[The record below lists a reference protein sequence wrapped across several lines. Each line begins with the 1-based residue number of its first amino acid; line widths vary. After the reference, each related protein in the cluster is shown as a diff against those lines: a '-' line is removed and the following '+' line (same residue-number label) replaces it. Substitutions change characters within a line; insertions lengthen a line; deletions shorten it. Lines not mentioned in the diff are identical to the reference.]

1 MICRNCGGEYPDYK
15 DNCPNCG
22 TRNPNVSYNSQYS
35 APQNSGNRNGGQYGY
50 QQPVNTVYVNEPD
63 VHYDEHVSIGGW
75 IGRWL
80 VMCIPIVNIIMLFV
94 WAFGG
99 SRKYSLKTWARAR
112 LLCLLR
118 LSYWR
123 CPELTFRKFLK
134 TQNIIADKQKITLS
148 FQAHNRNDSVYFYY
162 LFSSFFSLK
171 AKNLC
176 PI

>member
-35 APQNSGNRNGGQYGY
+35 APQNSGNRNAGQYDY

-75 IGRWL
+75 IGRWI

-112 LLCLLR
+112 LLLALIV
-118 LSYWR
+118 
-123 CPELTFRKFLK
+123 
-134 TQNIIADKQKITLS
+134 IIALLITVIVLAVS
-148 FQAHNRNDSVYFYY
+148 GVNVQEVFKNAKYY
-162 LFSSFFSLK
+162 R
-171 AKNLC
+171 
-176 PI
+176 

>member
-1 MICRNCGGEYPDYK
+1 MICRNCGGEFPDYK

-112 LLCLLR
+112 LLLALIV
-118 LSYWR
+118 
-123 CPELTFRKFLK
+123 
-134 TQNIIADKQKITLS
+134 IIALLITVIVLAVS
-148 FQAHNRNDSVYFYY
+148 GVNVQEVFKNAKYY
-162 LFSSFFSLK
+162 R
-171 AKNLC
+171 
-176 PI
+176 

>member
-75 IGRWL
+75 IGRWI

-112 LLCLLR
+112 LLLALIV
-118 LSYWR
+118 
-123 CPELTFRKFLK
+123 
-134 TQNIIADKQKITLS
+134 IIALLITVIVLAVS
-148 FQAHNRNDSVYFYY
+148 GVNVQEVFKNARYY
-162 LFSSFFSLK
+162 R
-171 AKNLC
+171 
-176 PI
+176 

>member
-35 APQNSGNRNGGQYGY
+35 APQNSGNRNCGQYGY

-75 IGRWL
+75 IGRWI

-112 LLCLLR
+112 LLLALIV
-118 LSYWR
+118 
-123 CPELTFRKFLK
+123 
-134 TQNIIADKQKITLS
+134 IIALLITVIVLAVS
-148 FQAHNRNDSVYFYY
+148 GVNVQEVFKNAKYY
-162 LFSSFFSLK
+162 R
-171 AKNLC
+171 
-176 PI
+176 

>member
-1 MICRNCGGEYPDYK
+1 MICRNCGSEYPDYK

-35 APQNSGNRNGGQYGY
+35 SPQNSGNRNGGQYGY

-75 IGRWL
+75 IGRWI
-80 VMCIPIVNIIMLFV
+80 VICIPIVNIIMLFV

-112 LLCLLR
+112 LLLALIV
-118 LSYWR
+118 
-123 CPELTFRKFLK
+123 
-134 TQNIIADKQKITLS
+134 IIALLITVIVLAVS
-148 FQAHNRNDSVYFYY
+148 GVNVQEVFKNAKYY
-162 LFSSFFSLK
+162 R
-171 AKNLC
+171 
-176 PI
+176 

>member
-112 LLCLLR
+112 LLLALIV
-118 LSYWR
+118 
-123 CPELTFRKFLK
+123 
-134 TQNIIADKQKITLS
+134 IIALLITVIVLAVS
-148 FQAHNRNDSVYFYY
+148 GVNVQEVFKNARYY
-162 LFSSFFSLK
+162 R
-171 AKNLC
+171 
-176 PI
+176 

>member
-63 VHYDEHVSIGGW
+63 IHYDEHVSIGGW

-112 LLCLLR
+112 LLLALIV
-118 LSYWR
+118 
-123 CPELTFRKFLK
+123 
-134 TQNIIADKQKITLS
+134 IIALLITVIVLAVS
-148 FQAHNRNDSVYFYY
+148 GVNVQEVFKNAKYY
-162 LFSSFFSLK
+162 R
-171 AKNLC
+171 
-176 PI
+176 

>member
-1 MICRNCGGEYPDYK
+1 MICRSCGGEYPDYK

-35 APQNSGNRNGGQYGY
+35 APKNSGNRNGGQYGY

-75 IGRWL
+75 IGRWI

-112 LLCLLR
+112 LLLALIV
-118 LSYWR
+118 
-123 CPELTFRKFLK
+123 
-134 TQNIIADKQKITLS
+134 IIALLITVIVLAVS
-148 FQAHNRNDSVYFYY
+148 GVNVQEVFKNAKYY
-162 LFSSFFSLK
+162 R
-171 AKNLC
+171 
-176 PI
+176 

>member
-112 LLCLLR
+112 LLLALIV
-118 LSYWR
+118 
-123 CPELTFRKFLK
+123 
-134 TQNIIADKQKITLS
+134 IIALLITVIVLAVS
-148 FQAHNRNDSVYFYY
+148 GVNVQEVFKNAKYY
-162 LFSSFFSLK
+162 Y
-171 AKNLC
+171 
-176 PI
+176 

>member
-63 VHYDEHVSIGGW
+63 IHYDEHVSIGGW
-75 IGRWL
+75 IGRWI

-112 LLCLLR
+112 LLLALIV
-118 LSYWR
+118 
-123 CPELTFRKFLK
+123 
-134 TQNIIADKQKITLS
+134 IIALLITVIVLAVS
-148 FQAHNRNDSVYFYY
+148 GVNVQEVFKNAKYY
-162 LFSSFFSLK
+162 R
-171 AKNLC
+171 
-176 PI
+176 

>member
-63 VHYDEHVSIGGW
+63 IHYDEHVSIGGW

-80 VMCIPIVNIIMLFV
+80 VMCIPIVSIIMLFV

-112 LLCLLR
+112 LLLALIV
-118 LSYWR
+118 
-123 CPELTFRKFLK
+123 
-134 TQNIIADKQKITLS
+134 IIALLITVIVLAVS
-148 FQAHNRNDSVYFYY
+148 GVNVQCE
-162 LFSSFFSLK
+162 FSERIGKVVKSR
-171 AKNLC
+171 
-176 PI
+176 

>member
-75 IGRWL
+75 IGRWI

-112 LLCLLR
+112 LLLALIV
-118 LSYWR
+118 
-123 CPELTFRKFLK
+123 
-134 TQNIIADKQKITLS
+134 IIALLITVIVLAVS
-148 FQAHNRNDSVYFYY
+148 GVNVQEVFKNAKYY
-162 LFSSFFSLK
+162 H
-171 AKNLC
+171 
-176 PI
+176 

>member
-112 LLCLLR
+112 LLLALIV
-118 LSYWR
+118 
-123 CPELTFRKFLK
+123 
-134 TQNIIADKQKITLS
+134 IIALLITVIVLAVSGVNVQEVFKNAKYYQK
-148 FQAHNRNDSVYFYY
+148 
-162 LFSSFFSLK
+162 K
-171 AKNLC
+171 KKNNTVVSGA
-176 PI
+176 

>member
-50 QQPVNTVYVNEPD
+50 QQPVNTVYINEPD

-75 IGRWL
+75 IGRWI

-99 SRKYSLKTWARAR
+99 TRKYSLKTWARAR
-112 LLCLLR
+112 LLLALIV
-118 LSYWR
+118 
-123 CPELTFRKFLK
+123 
-134 TQNIIADKQKITLS
+134 IIALLITVIVLAVS
-148 FQAHNRNDSVYFYY
+148 GVNVQEVFKNAKYY
-162 LFSSFFSLK
+162 R
-171 AKNLC
+171 
-176 PI
+176 

>member
-1 MICRNCGGEYPDYK
+1 MICRNCGSEYPDYK

-35 APQNSGNRNGGQYGY
+35 SPKNSGNRNGGQYGY

-75 IGRWL
+75 IGRWI
-80 VMCIPIVNIIMLFV
+80 VMCSPIVNIIMLFV

-112 LLCLLR
+112 LLLALIV
-118 LSYWR
+118 
-123 CPELTFRKFLK
+123 
-134 TQNIIADKQKITLS
+134 IIALLITVIVLAVS
-148 FQAHNRNDSVYFYY
+148 GVNVQEVFKNAKYY
-162 LFSSFFSLK
+162 R
-171 AKNLC
+171 
-176 PI
+176 

>member
-112 LLCLLR
+112 LLLALIV
-118 LSYWR
+118 
-123 CPELTFRKFLK
+123 
-134 TQNIIADKQKITLS
+134 IIALLITVIVLAVS
-148 FQAHNRNDSVYFYY
+148 GVNVQEVFKSAKYY
-162 LFSSFFSLK
+162 R
-171 AKNLC
+171 
-176 PI
+176 

>member
-35 APQNSGNRNGGQYGY
+35 SPQNSGNRNGGQYGY

-75 IGRWL
+75 IGRWI

-112 LLCLLR
+112 LLLALIV
-118 LSYWR
+118 
-123 CPELTFRKFLK
+123 
-134 TQNIIADKQKITLS
+134 IIALLITVIVLAVS
-148 FQAHNRNDSVYFYY
+148 GVNVQEVFKNAKYY
-162 LFSSFFSLK
+162 R
-171 AKNLC
+171 
-176 PI
+176 

>member
-75 IGRWL
+75 IGRWI

-99 SRKYSLKTWARAR
+99 SKKYSLKTWARAR
-112 LLCLLR
+112 LLLALIV
-118 LSYWR
+118 
-123 CPELTFRKFLK
+123 
-134 TQNIIADKQKITLS
+134 IIALLITVIVLAVS
-148 FQAHNRNDSVYFYY
+148 GVNVQEVFKNAKYY
-162 LFSSFFSLK
+162 R
-171 AKNLC
+171 
-176 PI
+176 

>member
-112 LLCLLR
+112 LLLALIV
-118 LSYWR
+118 
-123 CPELTFRKFLK
+123 
-134 TQNIIADKQKITLS
+134 IIALLITVIVLAVS
-148 FQAHNRNDSVYFYY
+148 GVNVQEVFKNAKYY
-162 LFSSFFSLK
+162 H
-171 AKNLC
+171 
-176 PI
+176 

>member
-1 MICRNCGGEYPDYK
+1 MICRNCGSEYPDYK

-63 VHYDEHVSIGGW
+63 IHYDEHVSIGGW

-112 LLCLLR
+112 LLLALIV
-118 LSYWR
+118 
-123 CPELTFRKFLK
+123 
-134 TQNIIADKQKITLS
+134 IIALLITVIVLAVS
-148 FQAHNRNDSVYFYY
+148 GVNVQEVFKNAKYY
-162 LFSSFFSLK
+162 R
-171 AKNLC
+171 
-176 PI
+176 

>member
-75 IGRWL
+75 IGRWI

-112 LLCLLR
+112 LLLALIV
-118 LSYWR
+118 
-123 CPELTFRKFLK
+123 
-134 TQNIIADKQKITLS
+134 IIALLITVIVLAVS
-148 FQAHNRNDSVYFYY
+148 GVNVQEVFKNAKYY
-162 LFSSFFSLK
+162 
-171 AKNLC
+171 
-176 PI
+176 

>member
-75 IGRWL
+75 IGRWF

-112 LLCLLR
+112 LLLALIV
-118 LSYWR
+118 
-123 CPELTFRKFLK
+123 
-134 TQNIIADKQKITLS
+134 IIALLITVIVLAVS
-148 FQAHNRNDSVYFYY
+148 GVNVQEVFKNAKYY
-162 LFSSFFSLK
+162 R
-171 AKNLC
+171 
-176 PI
+176 

>member
-35 APQNSGNRNGGQYGY
+35 APQNSGNRNGGQCGY

-112 LLCLLR
+112 LLLALIV
-118 LSYWR
+118 
-123 CPELTFRKFLK
+123 
-134 TQNIIADKQKITLS
+134 IIALLITVIVLAVS
-148 FQAHNRNDSVYFYY
+148 GVNVQEVFKNAKYY
-162 LFSSFFSLK
+162 R
-171 AKNLC
+171 
-176 PI
+176 

>member
-112 LLCLLR
+112 LL
-118 LSYWR
+118 
-123 CPELTFRKFLK
+123 LTLIV
-134 TQNIIADKQKITLS
+134 IIALLITVIVLAVS
-148 FQAHNRNDSVYFYY
+148 GVNVQEVFKNAKYY
-162 LFSSFFSLK
+162 R
-171 AKNLC
+171 
-176 PI
+176 

>member
-1 MICRNCGGEYPDYK
+1 MICRNCGNEYPDYK

-35 APQNSGNRNGGQYGY
+35 APQNSGNRNSGQYGY

-112 LLCLLR
+112 LLLALIV
-118 LSYWR
+118 
-123 CPELTFRKFLK
+123 
-134 TQNIIADKQKITLS
+134 IIALLITVIVLAVS
-148 FQAHNRNDSVYFYY
+148 GVNVQEVFRNAKYY
-162 LFSSFFSLK
+162 R
-171 AKNLC
+171 
-176 PI
+176 

>member
-112 LLCLLR
+112 LLLALIV
-118 LSYWR
+118 
-123 CPELTFRKFLK
+123 
-134 TQNIIADKQKITLS
+134 IIALLITVIVLAVS
-148 FQAHNRNDSVYFYY
+148 GVNVQEVFKNAKYY
-162 LFSSFFSLK
+162 R
-171 AKNLC
+171 
-176 PI
+176 

>member
-35 APQNSGNRNGGQYGY
+35 APKNSGNRNGGQYGY
-50 QQPVNTVYVNEPD
+50 QQPVNTVYVNKPD
-63 VHYDEHVSIGGW
+63 VHYDEHVSVGGW

-112 LLCLLR
+112 LLLALIV
-118 LSYWR
+118 
-123 CPELTFRKFLK
+123 
-134 TQNIIADKQKITLS
+134 IIALLITVIVLAVS
-148 FQAHNRNDSVYFYY
+148 GVNVQEVFKSAKYY
-162 LFSSFFSLK
+162 R
-171 AKNLC
+171 
-176 PI
+176 

>member
-35 APQNSGNRNGGQYGY
+35 APQNRGNRNGGQYGY

-99 SRKYSLKTWARAR
+99 SKKYSLKTWARAR
-112 LLCLLR
+112 LLLALIV
-118 LSYWR
+118 
-123 CPELTFRKFLK
+123 
-134 TQNIIADKQKITLS
+134 IIALLITVIVLAVS
-148 FQAHNRNDSVYFYY
+148 GVNVQEVFKNAKYY
-162 LFSSFFSLK
+162 R
-171 AKNLC
+171 
-176 PI
+176 

>member
-50 QQPVNTVYVNEPD
+50 QQPVNTVYVNEPSI
-63 VHYDEHVSIGGW
+63 HYDEHVSIGGW

-112 LLCLLR
+112 LLLALIV
-118 LSYWR
+118 
-123 CPELTFRKFLK
+123 
-134 TQNIIADKQKITLS
+134 IIALLITVIVLAVS
-148 FQAHNRNDSVYFYY
+148 GVNVQEVFKNAKYY
-162 LFSSFFSLK
+162 R
-171 AKNLC
+171 
-176 PI
+176 

>member
-15 DNCPNCG
+15 DNCPSCG
-22 TRNPNVSYNSQYS
+22 TKNPNVSYNSRYS
-35 APQNSGNRNGGQYGY
+35 APQNNANRDNGQYGGY

-75 IGRWL
+75 IGRWI

-112 LLCLLR
+112 LLLALIV
-118 LSYWR
+118 
-123 CPELTFRKFLK
+123 
-134 TQNIIADKQKITLS
+134 IIALLITVIVLAVS
-148 FQAHNRNDSVYFYY
+148 GVNVQEVFKNAKYY
-162 LFSSFFSLK
+162 R
-171 AKNLC
+171 
-176 PI
+176 